1 MLGGIN
7 NGLFFISFGGF
18 FAVALLAIILR
29 WAFKDGKSLIART
42 PTIGLET
49 EYGLLVPVASPL
61 SHIEGEILRQK
72 LIAAGIKATLTQT
85 SSGPRLFVFPSDEKI
100 ALAHLRTK

>member
-18 FAVALLAIILR
+18 FGVGLLALILR
-29 WAFKDGKSLIART
+29 WAFKDGKSLVART
-42 PTIGLET
+42 PKQGMEN
-49 EYGLLVPVASPL
+49 EYGLLVPVASPP

-72 LIAAGIKATLTQT
+72 LIAAGIKATLTHT

-100 ALAHLRTK
+100 ARAHLRSL